1 MSQLN
6 ELSGVDIH
14 AIWSSTAYYIIA
26 YSVDRTK
33 QILLSLDNYTEAAW
47 HTLLE
52 SAGERLD
59 ELFNPGPDWAD
70 KNAPGKAV
78 EIYMLLPFDKLS
90 KQTIQEFYEMVNRRV
105 VFRIKN
111 QAHIPLTAPPLVH
124 GADFHIQGAPTPSIS
139 VGATPLKLS
148 LAPFYEWD
156 P

>member
-6 ELSGVDIH
+6 KLSGVDIH
-14 AIWSSTAYYIIA
+14 TAWSSTAYYIIA
-26 YSVDRTK
+26 YSVDRTE
-33 QILLSLDNYTEAAW
+33 QLLLSLDNYTEVSW
-47 HTLLE
+47 YTLLK
-52 SAGERLD
+52 SAGDHLD

-90 KQTIQEFYEMVNRRV
+90 KKTIKEFYEMINGRV

-124 GADFHIQGAPTPSIS
+124 GAEFQIRGAPHPSIS
-139 VGATPLKLS
+139 VGATILQLS
-148 LAPFYEWD
+148 LAPFYECL
-156 P
+156 